1 MPRIERSFQF
11 GKEVLGMDF
20 NKIMEVKL
28 LYKDER
34 KIENSGL
41 LGYLCLCGLK

>member
-1 MPRIERSFQF
+1 
-11 GKEVLGMDF
+11 MDF
-20 NKIMEVKL
+20 NKIIEVKL
-28 LYKDER
+28 LYKDES

>member
-1 MPRIERSFQF
+1 
-11 GKEVLGMDF
+11 MDF

-28 LYKDER
+28 VYKDEG